1 MIPTQ
6 QLEAYLCSQI
16 RKANFD
22 ASRTQVVPAT
32 AVDED
37 RLTLPRIVVEATAG
51 QDAVMNQIGVY
62 PMQVA
67 ATLICN
73 AREPLDAYLLD
84 PLQEA
89 VVSVLRAPGVVG
101 TSTVQETAILPTGNM
116 IPTGNMV
123 VSGAGSA
130 AANGTYAP
138 VAQNLGDGTKQEYGV
153 GDKSIYWDLDSW
165 YIHAAGNDLYEAA
178 HNTTTPDLVPVWW
191 PIGLLPAPTVTAET
205 EPELGPQTTTREILT
220 NPAAEFGV
228 AIYGATLGDLTTTQ
242 AEDRIEVV
250 VSATLHAQATI

>member
-22 ASRTQVVPAT
+22 ASRTQVMPAT

-37 RLTLPRIVVEATAG
+37 RLTLPRIVVEATAA

-62 PMQVA
+62 PMQVT

-89 VVSVLRAPGVVG
+89 VVSVLRAPGLVG
-101 TSTVQETAILPTGNM
+101 TSTVQETVFVPTGNM
-116 IPTGNMV
+116 IV
-123 VSGAGSA
+123 AGAGTA
-130 AANGTYAP
+130 VANGTYLP
-138 VAQNLGDGTKQEYGV
+138 VAQNLGDGTKQEFVRGLI
-153 GDKSIYWDLDSW
+153 SLYWHTNTW
-165 YIHAAGNDLYEAA
+165 YFRNNTPPTNLYTSTQDVA
-178 HNTTTPDLVPVWW
+178 TPDLVTAWTSV
-191 PIGLLPAPTVTAET
+191 IGTPPAPTVTAE
-205 EPELGPQTTTREILT
+205 LGHQTTTREILT
-220 NPAAEFGV
+220 NPASSFGV

-250 VSATLHAQATI
+250 VSATLHAQVTI